1 MLSEGSAGQAAHNT
15 ANQASSS
22 ATATTAASQQ
32 QPGATEHEVDPGTA
46 SHGAQPAM
54 QYRQQQHGAGWGQYA
69 GYGRCFDA
77 GADPQL
83 YSEQY
88 TEQYHA
94 PGIMQPMASWSCGPM
109 QYWKPAVPM
118 VLQPAPGYGYPMMP
132 MVVPHGTV
140 VLATP
145 ISPHM
150 MQLQQQHIQ
159 HHDQQQ
165 RRMQRQPPHPPYPP
179 NGLAPHHSS
188 VCAATRGRTTG
199 STSNGKISSS
209 SRRSSVSAACSISSD
224 FGSTIADDT
233 SIASLCR
240 TASTQLIV
248 SPRGSQSTAL
258 PEGVEN
264 LSWAW
269 LVDGILQQVVQ
280 FLTGHNSLQ
289 SFRGTCR
296 HWKAVA
302 DQNIRQ
308 LAPSCLKPKDLV
320 SLFPRLQVLE
330 LVQCPNVR
338 NRDLYVLAQSPI
350 QLRCLTL
357 GDDTN
362 KPWVTNKGLSSIG
375 RMSSLQSLA
384 LHDCNSITNNGMTA
398 LSGLQHLSSLSLR
411 GCRKITNNGLEV
423 LQVGR
428 GLLSGPLGMVCWL
441 STSTPN
447 GTEQIYEM
455 LLVSWHLQAGNS
467 TAAV

>member
-1 MLSEGSAGQAAHNT
+1 MRRTSSAGQADNST
-15 ANQASSS
+15 VTEASGL
-22 ATATTAASQQ
+22 ADAAPTQQQ
-32 QPGATEHEVDPGTA
+32 QPDGADVEVDPALITG
-46 SHGAQPAM
+46 SLGAQQETQP
-54 QYRQQQHGAGWGQYA
+54 RQQHHSAYWN
-69 GYGRCFDA
+69 GYHSPARASDA
-77 GADPQL
+77 ADHRL
-83 YSEQY
+83 YGEQY
-88 TEQYHA
+88 SEQYHA
-94 PGIMQPMASWSCGPM
+94 PGVMQPMASWPCGPM
-109 QYWKPAVPM
+109 QYWKTGMPVM
-118 VLQPAPGYGYPMMP
+118 IQPGPGYGYPVVP
-132 MVVPHGTV
+132 MVVPQSTVVPQGTV

-145 ISPHM
+145 LGPHLV
-150 MQLQQQHIQ
+150 QLQQQHYQ
-159 HHDQQQ
+159 QQLQQQQQQQQ
-165 RRMQRQPPHPPYPP
+165 RRMRQQPPHPPYPP
-179 NGLAPHHSS
+179 NGLGPQQPAVYQQSRVRS
-188 VCAATRGRTTG
+188 TG
-199 STSNGKISSS
+199 STSNGKVGSS

-224 FGSTIADDT
+224 FGSTIADD
-233 SIASLCR
+233 SSVSSLCR
-240 TASTQLIV
+240 TASTQWIV
-248 SPRGSQSTAL
+248 SPRGSQSTSL

-280 FLTGHNSLQ
+280 YLTGHNSLQ
-289 SFRGTCR
+289 AFRGTCR

-308 LAPSCLKPKDLV
+308 LAPRCLRPKDLV

-398 LSGLQHLSSLSLR
+398 LSGLRLLSSLSLR

-423 LQVGR
+423 LQV
-428 GLLSGPLGMVCWL
+428 
-441 STSTPN
+441 
-447 GTEQIYEM
+447 
-455 LLVSWHLQAGNS
+455 
-467 TAAV
+467 